1 MNVYIYNLLIKC
13 DLKNPVIYVSWNFQ
27 KALILSWFNLKY
39 KHFVSRDAK
48 VIRKKQTHYDVIIE
62 CLHKISV
69 QKLIFYLNKKTK
81 TQKTI
86 TKWL

>member
-1 MNVYIYNLLIKC
+1 MKLSKSFNPQLVQFKIKNTLLAEM
-13 DLKNPVIYVSWNFQ
+13 Q
-27 KALILSWFNLKY
+27 KLY
-39 KHFVSRDAK
+39 E
-48 VIRKKQTHYDVIIE
+48 KKKTHYDVIIE

-86 TKWL
+86 TK